1 MGIEVICRQKCI
13 LKMKILTRI
22 NSKVLNQYLD
32 KGVECQF
39 FFRGSIGQD
48 GKFVSFNGK
57 NYCDLYIMELQ
68 TY

>member
-1 MGIEVICRQKCI
+1 MYTNKEM
-13 LKMKILTRI
+13 LLTRI

-39 FFRGSIGQD
+39 FFRGSIGHD

-57 NYCDLYIMELQ
+57 NYCDLYIME
-68 TY
+68 